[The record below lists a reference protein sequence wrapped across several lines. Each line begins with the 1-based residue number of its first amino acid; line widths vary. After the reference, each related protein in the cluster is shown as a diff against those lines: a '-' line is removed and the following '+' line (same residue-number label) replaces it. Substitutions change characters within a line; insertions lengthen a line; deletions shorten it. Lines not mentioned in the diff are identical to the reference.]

1 MTALFYL
8 SIAAAASLLSIAR
21 ILITNP
27 SALSTLVWAEDGLF
41 PLCVT
46 QHGYVS
52 CLVDP
57 FAGYFLFLSR
67 TLAVPVSWAPIDTWP
82 LATNVVAALSIG
94 ALAALIAWI
103 AVRSGWSGS
112 FAAATA
118 MVPVV
123 IPIAGFEA
131 VNAAG
136 SAYMLLLIAASMM
149 VSLPAGRKVPVWVLP
164 TLLLVTSLTI
174 PSSAL
179 LLVPLTIT
187 MLTHPREWTRYAVSA
202 LALIAGIGVQLVTTL
217 TTDNPRP
224 IAISSASLEGW
235 VQGLPIALR
244 TLWPGGVVLGPTGV
258 LEGWAVPSPAV
269 SWLLLTTLILVAV
282 ILIIAGLRSHDRR
295 LSGLGLLIGS
305 GLALGAGPAI
315 AGFANNRYYVIPLAV
330 LVMASVLALGLLIHR
345 YDVAIALGVVAV
357 MVVIWAPGFAA
368 GSYRSNASPEWPAM
382 LMEARN
388 QCASGAIDVALTF
401 SPNWPFADAVF
412 PGVTS
417 QRVPCDWLLTTE

>member
-1 MTALFYL
+1 M
-8 SIAAAASLLSIAR
+8 
-21 ILITNP
+21 
-27 SALSTLVWAEDGLF
+27 
-41 PLCVT
+41 
-46 QHGYVS
+46 
-52 CLVDP
+52 
-57 FAGYFLFLSR
+57 
-67 TLAVPVSWAPIDTWP
+67 WP

-103 AVRSGWSGS
+103 AVRSGWSRS
-112 FAAATA
+112 FAVVTA
-118 MVPVV
+118 MIPVA

-149 VSLPAGRKVPVWVLP
+149 VSLPAGREVPVWVLP

-187 MLTHPREWTRYAVSA
+187 MLTHPRDWTRYAVSA
-202 LALIAGIGVQLVTTL
+202 LALIAGVGVQLVTTL

-224 IAISSASLEGW
+224 IAISSGSLEGW

-244 TLWPGGVVLGPTGV
+244 TLWPGDVVLGPTGV
-258 LEGWAVPSPAV
+258 LEGWATLDPGV
-269 SWLLLTTLILVAV
+269 SWLLLSALILVAV
-282 ILIIAGLRSHDRR
+282 TLIIAGLCSQDRR
-295 LSGLGLLIGS
+295 LSGLGLLAGS

-315 AGFANNRYYVIPLAV
+315 AGLANNRYYVIPIAV
-330 LVMASVLALGLLIHR
+330 LVMASVLALGLLSHR
-345 YDVAIALGVVAV
+345 HGVAVALGVVALL
-357 MVVIWAPGFAA
+357 VVIWAPGFAA

-382 LMEARN
+382 LTEARN
-388 QCASGAIDVALTF
+388 QCASGDIDVALTF
-401 SPNWPFADAVF
+401 SPNWPFSDAVF

-417 QRVPCDWLLTTE
+417 QRVPCNWLIKTDN

>member
-8 SIAAAASLLSIAR
+8 SIAAVASVLSIAR

-46 QHGYVS
+46 QHGYLS

-67 TLAVPVSWAPIDTWP
+67 TLAVPVSWAPIDMWP

-94 ALAALIAWI
+94 ALAALIAWV
-103 AVRSGWSGS
+103 AERSGWSRS
-112 FAAATA
+112 FAAVTA

-136 SAYMLLLIAASMM
+136 SAYMLVLIAASMM

-164 TLLLVTSLTI
+164 ILLLVTSLTI
-174 PSSAL
+174 PSSVL
-179 LLVPLTIT
+179 LLVPLTFT

-202 LALIAGIGVQLVTTL
+202 LALMAGICVQLVTTL

-224 IAISSASLEGW
+224 VAISSASLEGW

-258 LEGWAVPSPAV
+258 LEGWATPSRGV
-269 SWLLLTTLILVAV
+269 SWLLLSALILVAV
-282 ILIIAGLRSHDRR
+282 ILIITGQRSQDPR

-315 AGFANNRYYVIPLAV
+315 AGFANNRYYVVTIAI
-330 LVMASVLALGLLIHR
+330 LVMSTVLGAGVLIRKYHVLAT
-345 YDVAIALGVVAV
+345 LGVVTLL
-357 MVVIWAPGFAA
+357 VVVWAPGFAA

-382 LMEARN
+382 LDIAR
-388 QCASGAIDVALTF
+388 QGCETGLSEVPLKF
-401 SPNWPFADAVF
+401 SPNWPFEDAVF
-412 PGVTS
+412 TGVTS
-417 QRVPCDWLLTTE
+417 QMLSCSTFRQG